1 MRALSLLVILL
12 ALAGCRRGPDADEL
26 HELLQQSLDTDYQ
39 QGLFEVGELSRK
51 GAVPYRQSGDDR
63 ARLLIY
69 YDTELVFRQDHQLTE
84 WDTIGVGS
92 LIGVLGATPL
102 GVSGVEPDG
111 NRQGDT
117 LSVYGS
123 TAFADQQ
130 GSWVQVPLEPQTV
143 AGSPEVTRPTDVHED
158 LDLTSRQRRLRR
170 LEQVGAELDR
180 AGEQAEAAR
189 FERELE
195 RFVAAGECRLAQRDG
210 RPSLA
215 TGLPFGEYSALGEA
229 LAGVLQRPDRSV
241 CLLPTD
247 GSVENCERVHDGDVA
262 FGLTQSDIAG
272 MAHDGSGLF
281 ERAMPMRDL
290 RAVCALYP
298 EAVQLV
304 TFEGNGIGSVA
315 DLRGKRVDLGAE
327 GSGIRINALEVL
339 AAAGLDV
346 RELRAARGTPT
357 GEALT
362 SLEAGE
368 VDAVFVTSVWPSRA
382 LADLAGREA
391 LWLVPL
397 GPALVDALQ
406 QRSPTFVPVTIPP
419 NTYPGLADSCPTVAV
434 TSLMIT
440 RDEVPDEQVE
450 EMLTALLERVEDLGQ
465 RTTQAY
471 HISADRA
478 RVGATLPWHAAAE
491 RYLERGSN

>member
-1 MRALSLLVILL
+1 MRALTLLVALL
-12 ALAGCRRGPDADEL
+12 AMNGCRRGPDSEEL
-26 HELLQQSLDTDYQ
+26 HGLLQQNLDAEYQ
-39 QGLFEVGELSRK
+39 QGLFEVAELSRK
-51 GAVPYRQSGDDR
+51 GGFPYKEAGDDR
-63 ARLLIY
+63 PRILVY
-69 YDTELVFRQDHQLTE
+69 YDAELVFQQDHQLTD
-84 WDTIGVGS
+84 WDSLGVGS

-111 NRQGDT
+111 NRSGDL

-123 TAFADQQ
+123 AAFAEEQDR
-130 GSWVQVPLEPQTV
+130 WVQVPLAAQTT
-143 AGSPEVTRPTDVHED
+143 AGSPEVTQPSDVHEE

-180 AGEQAEAAR
+180 AAGPAEAAR

-195 RFVAAGECRLAQRDG
+195 RFVAAEECRLAQRDG

-229 LAGVLQRPDRSV
+229 LAEVLQRPDRPV
-241 CLLPTD
+241 CLLPSD
-247 GSVENCERVHDGDVA
+247 GSAENCERVHAGDVA
-262 FGLTQSDIAG
+262 FGLAQSDIAA

-298 EAVQLV
+298 EAVQLL
-304 TFEGNGIGSVA
+304 TLESSGIESVD

-327 GSGIRINALEVL
+327 GSGIRVNALEVL
-339 AAAGLDV
+339 SAAGLDV
-346 RELRAARGTPT
+346 RELRVARGAPT
-357 GEALT
+357 GEALVA
-362 SLEAGE
+362 LEARD

-382 LADLAGREA
+382 IAELAGRTP
-391 LWLVPL
+391 LRLVPL
-397 GPALVDALQ
+397 QGELISALQ
-406 QRSPTFVPVTIPP
+406 QHHPTFVPVTIPG
-419 NTYPGLADSCPTVAV
+419 NTYPGLVDACPTVAV

-440 RDEVPDEQVE
+440 RQDVPDEQVE
-450 EMLTALLERVEDLGQ
+450 EVLDALLQRAADLGR

-471 HISADRA
+471 HISGERA
-478 RVGATLPWHAAAE
+478 RTGATLPWHPAAE
-491 RYLERGSN
+491 AYLAAIR